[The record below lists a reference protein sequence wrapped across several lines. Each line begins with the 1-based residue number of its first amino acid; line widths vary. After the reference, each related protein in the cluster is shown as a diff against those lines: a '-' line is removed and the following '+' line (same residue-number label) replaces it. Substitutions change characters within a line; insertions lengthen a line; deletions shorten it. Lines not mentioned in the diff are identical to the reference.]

1 MENFLNIIIIGE
13 ELELITDTLKS
24 IKEIIDL
31 KKIRIIIITPQ
42 KTNLE
47 KISFTNNKNIFL
59 FNDDGKGIFQA
70 MNLGLSYTKFDNSY
84 IWFLN
89 SGDFAEKYYL
99 KNKVLSILQTRKN
112 DPDIIFYII
121 KNKLTVINILYWIFK
136 KLNIN
141 DKNIIKIFMIFLIFP
156 ASHQNIFI
164 KKYLHKEFDLTYKV
178 SSDFELIAEII
189 FKKNKS
195 IRIEEGSI
203 GQTSKGGHSEM
214 NKYKGI
220 KERYFI
226 LREIFKTRN
235 QKITLVFLKINLLL
249 RIFILYG
256 VDLIKN
262 LKKYF
267 YKLF

>member
-13 ELELITDTLKS
+13 ELELISYTLKS
-24 IKEIIDL
+24 INEIIDL

-42 KTNLE
+42 KINLR
-47 KISFTNNKNIFL
+47 KTSFINNKNIFL
-59 FNDDGKGIFQA
+59 FNDDGEGIFQA

-89 SGDFAEKYYL
+89 SGDIAERYSL
-99 KNKVLSILQTRKN
+99 KSKVLSILQTRKN
-112 DPDIIFYII
+112 NPDIIFFII
-121 KNKLTVINILYWIFK
+121 KNKLTVNNILYWTFK
-136 KLNIN
+136 KLNID
-141 DKNIIKIFMIFLIFP
+141 DKNIIKILMIFLIFP

-164 KKYLHKEFDLTYKV
+164 KKYLHKQFDLKYIV

-226 LREIFKTRN
+226 VREIFKKRN
-235 QKITLVFLKINLLL
+235 DKITLGVLKINFLL
-249 RIFILYG
+249 RIFILYII
-256 VDLIKN
+256 DLVKK
-262 LKKYF
+262 LKKNF
-267 YKLF
+267 YKLS